1 MANHVLW
8 TEILVV
14 AATFQAARLAMF
26 DIGVPNGSQNRKI
39 WRSER
44 IVVRYVD
51 LNLEVAALV
60 DGARLGFDNC
70 VDAAR

>member
-1 MANHVLW
+1 MADHVLRA
-8 TEILVV
+8 EILVV

-26 DIGVPNGSQNRKI
+26 DIRVPNGSQNRKI